1 MSDPSKRFAVA
12 EYENPYGHE
21 AVIITENNIYERATQ
36 INHIKWYYKV
46 GNEEEC
52 AVELNMRIYYPEELD
67 NLLSYNGFEI
77 VEKLGN
83 FDGSA
88 FESDS
93 PKQLIICRKK

>member
-1 MSDPSKRFAVA
+1 
-12 EYENPYGHE
+12 
-21 AVIITENNIYERATQ
+21 
-36 INHIKWYYKV
+36 
-46 GNEEEC
+46 
-52 AVELNMRIYYPEELD
+52 MRIYYPEELD

-93 PKQLIICRKK
+93 PKQLIICRKNESISKSQLE